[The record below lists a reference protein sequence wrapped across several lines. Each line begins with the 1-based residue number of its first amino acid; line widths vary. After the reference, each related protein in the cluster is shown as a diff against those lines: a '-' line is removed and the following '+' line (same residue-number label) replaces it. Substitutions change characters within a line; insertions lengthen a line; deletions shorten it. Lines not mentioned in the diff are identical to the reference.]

1 MKKGVKMDGKSAI
14 RGGGGVL
21 TPNGKC
27 HAKNP
32 FLWIPSLL
40 EPLIL
45 INSRSQEKHE
55 TKFSG
60 GRKNCEN
67 NLVFTRLHGEITKM
81 ELTLSMKY

>member
-1 MKKGVKMDGKSAI
+1 MKNTFESIPIGIFKNVQFWIANVMQ
-14 RGGGGVL
+14 
-21 TPNGKC
+21 
-27 HAKNP
+27 KNP

-40 EPLIL
+40 EALIL

-81 ELTLSMKY
+81 ELTLSMKN